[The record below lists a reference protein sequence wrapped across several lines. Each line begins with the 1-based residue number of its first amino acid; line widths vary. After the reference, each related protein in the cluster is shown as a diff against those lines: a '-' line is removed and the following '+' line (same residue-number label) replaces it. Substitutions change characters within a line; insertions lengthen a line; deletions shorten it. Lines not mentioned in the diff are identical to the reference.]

1 MTEEDKTSSDNTA
14 DPVRKITRY
23 VLLVVA
29 VLFVWYLVADR
40 IAPWTDQA
48 RVQAYVIPI
57 VPQVS
62 GRVVNVNVVKDQVV
76 EPGHVLLKISPSDYE
91 LEVQAAE
98 AALELA
104 GQEIGAGTATV
115 TTAQAK
121 LVEAITNLEHAE
133 TQSARVFELE
143 SKQIMSTSEGDK
155 ARAVVKQARAQV
167 DSARAELEKAKQA
180 LGVQG
185 EANPRIRT
193 AIADLK
199 RAQLDLS
206 RTTLQAPS
214 KGGITNL
221 QIEEGYY
228 AGAGAPL
235 MTFIE
240 FDNVWIQ
247 ANMRENNIANIKPG
261 DPVDILLDVAPGKV
275 FKGKVSSVGFAV
287 DSAATGEVGDLATI
301 EGKTGWL
308 RDAQRFPVIITFD
321 DDRAYGL
328 RRLGGQADVLVYTS
342 NNWIINPLGWLYIR
356 LLSWLSYVY

>member
-167 DSARAELEKAKQA
+167 DSARAELEKA
-180 LGVQG
+180 
-185 EANPRIRT
+185 
-193 AIADLK
+193 
-199 RAQLDLS
+199 
-206 RTTLQAPS
+206 
-214 KGGITNL
+214 
-221 QIEEGYY
+221 
-228 AGAGAPL
+228 
-235 MTFIE
+235 
-240 FDNVWIQ
+240 
-247 ANMRENNIANIKPG
+247 
-261 DPVDILLDVAPGKV
+261 
-275 FKGKVSSVGFAV
+275 
-287 DSAATGEVGDLATI
+287 
-301 EGKTGWL
+301 
-308 RDAQRFPVIITFD
+308 
-321 DDRAYGL
+321 
-328 RRLGGQADVLVYTS
+328 
-342 NNWIINPLGWLYIR
+342 
-356 LLSWLSYVY
+356 

>member
-1 MTEEDKTSSDNTA
+1 MTEEKETPAEDTP
-14 DPVRKITRY
+14 DPVRKITKY
-23 VLLVVA
+23 FLIIVA
-29 VLFVWYLVADR
+29 VLFIWYVVADR

-62 GRVVNVNVVKDQVV
+62 GRVIDVSVVKDQVV
-76 EPGHVLLKISPSDYE
+76 DPGHVLLKIDPTDYE
-91 LEVQAAE
+91 LAVQAAE

-121 LVEAITNLEHAE
+121 LVEAITNLEHAK

-143 SKQIMSTSEGDK
+143 KKNVMSKAEGDK
-155 ARAVVKQARAQV
+155 ARAVVKQAMAQV
-167 DSARAELEKAKQA
+167 DSARAELDKAKQA

-199 RAQLDLS
+199 KAQLDLS
-206 RTTLQAPS
+206 RTAIIAPS

-221 QIEEGYY
+221 QVEEGYY
-228 AGAGAPL
+228 ASAGIPL

-247 ANMRENNIANIKPG
+247 ANMRENNIANIEQG
-261 DPVDILLDVAPGKV
+261 DSVDIALDVAPGRV

-287 DSAATGEVGDLATI
+287 DSATTGEVGGLATI
-301 EGKTGWL
+301 ESKSGWL
-308 RDAQRFPVIITFD
+308 RDAQRFPVIISFD
-321 DDRAYGL
+321 DEEVTVDFNHPLSGRTVL
-328 RRLGGQADVLVYTS
+328 FDVLIHRVE
-342 NNWIINPLGWLYIR
+342 PAELH
-356 LLSWLSYVY
+356 

>member
-1 MTEEDKTSSDNTA
+1 MSEEQETSNDNTH
-14 DPVRKITRY
+14 DPVRKITKY
-23 VLLVVA
+23 VLIVVA
-29 VLFVWYLVADR
+29 ILFVWYVVSDR

-62 GRVVNVNVVKDQVV
+62 GRVVEVNVVKDQVV
-76 EPGHVLLKISPSDYE
+76 EPGDVLLNINPSDYQLAVE
-91 LEVQAAE
+91 TAE

-115 TTAQAK
+115 TTAQAG
-121 LVEAITNLEHAE
+121 LVVALTNLEHAE

-143 SKQIMSTSEGDK
+143 KKQVMSKAEGDK
-155 ARAVVKQARAQV
+155 ARAVVKQAKAQV
-167 DSARAELEKAKQA
+167 DSARAELEKARQA
-180 LGVQG
+180 LGVKG
-185 EANPRIRT
+185 EANPRIRS

-199 RAQLDLS
+199 KAQLDLS
-206 RTTLQAPS
+206 RTTILAPS

-221 QIEEGYY
+221 QVEQGYY
-228 AGAGAPL
+228 ASAGAPL

-247 ANMRENNIANIKPG
+247 ANMRENNIANIEQG
-261 DPVDILLDVAPGKV
+261 DAVDIVLDVAPGKV
-275 FKGKVSSVGFAV
+275 FRGRVSSVGFAV
-287 DSAATGEVGDLATI
+287 DSASTGEVGGLASV
-301 EGKTGWL
+301 ESKSGWL

-321 DDRAYGL
+321 DDSARGL

-342 NNWIINPLGWLYIR
+342 NNWIINPLGWLHIR